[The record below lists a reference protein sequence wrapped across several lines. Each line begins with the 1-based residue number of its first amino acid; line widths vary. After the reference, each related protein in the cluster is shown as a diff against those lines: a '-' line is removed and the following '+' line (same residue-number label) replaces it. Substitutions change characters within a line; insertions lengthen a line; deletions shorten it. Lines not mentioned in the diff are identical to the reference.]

1 MNINANKNWTRLE
14 EVKMQQ
20 MIAEGLNCKEIAE
33 RLGRSDKGV
42 QQKMYKKRR
51 RLKQLGRHEE
61 ARKLSVSA
69 TGGRP
74 KARKQQQNGTD
85 MFKEKV
91 PKLPLPKPVQHDH
104 SEQLGEIFNALV
116 VIGIGVW
123 ATAAGIFLAILP

>member
-20 MIAEGLNCKEIAE
+20 MLAEGLNCKEIAK

-42 QQKMYKKRR
+42 EQKMYKKRR
-51 RLKQLGRHEE
+51 RLKQLGRHQE
-61 ARKLSVSA
+61 ADKLLVSR

-74 KARKQQQNGTD
+74 KARKQQHNGAD
-85 MFKEKV
+85 VFKEEV
-91 PKLPLPKPVQHDH
+91 PKLPMLKIAEHNH
-104 SEQLGEIFNALV
+104 SQQLGEIFNALV
-116 VIGIGVW
+116 VTGIGVW

>member
-20 MIAEGLNCKEIAE
+20 MVAEGFNCKEIAE

-61 ARKLSVSA
+61 ARKFLVSA

-74 KARKQQQNGTD
+74 KAKKQQQNGAD
-85 MFKEKV
+85 VFKEEM
-91 PKLPLPKPVQHDH
+91 PKLPAFKIAEHNH
-104 SEQLGEIFNALV
+104 SQQLSEIFNALV